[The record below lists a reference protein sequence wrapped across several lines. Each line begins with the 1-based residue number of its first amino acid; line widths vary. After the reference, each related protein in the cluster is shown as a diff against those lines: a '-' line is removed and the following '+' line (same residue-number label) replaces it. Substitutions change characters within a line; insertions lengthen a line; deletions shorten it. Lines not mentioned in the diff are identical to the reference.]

1 MSGRKEWG
9 VFTQLLC
16 MSQAGYFALRKLYIS
31 GDGLANTGDN
41 TQRGLCKASI
51 FQTRTFL
58 GCETCDKVHVEPW
71 DGKQGAGSA

>member
-1 MSGRKEWG
+1 
-9 VFTQLLC
+9 

-51 FQTRTFL
+51 LSKHVRFL
-58 GCETCDKVHVEPW
+58 CETSDEVHVEPW
-71 DGKQGAGSA
+71 DGEQGAGSA